1 MAVTKEDLAVLL
13 SEKSGETIVKC
24 HSMIDDLTD
33 VITDVLSISKE
44 NIVLRDFG
52 TFRVAHRKA
61 KMGHDFQTGKSIE
74 INARNVV
81 AFKAGKEL
89 NKRVNS

>member
-24 HSMIDDLTD
+24 HSMIDDLMD

-44 NIVLRDFG
+44 KIVLRDFG
-52 TFRVAHRKA
+52 TFSVAHRKT
-61 KMGHDFQTGKSIE
+61 KTGFDFQTRKPIV
-74 INARNVV
+74 IDAHNVV